1 MTTVTTVTTVTTATI
16 ATVVTTEITVTT
28 VTTVTTATIVSLNGV
43 ILGQIIQAQTVG
55 QNDSSCG
62 SIFHNLNKARL
73 AV

>member
-1 MTTVTTVTTVTTATI
+1 MKTVTTVTTITTATK

-28 VTTVTTATIVSLNGV
+28 VTTATTVSPNGV